1 MQILDKDIIKKE
13 ILSYL
18 SIGKRG
24 FDTQV
29 PKYQILEAILYKLK
43 TGCQWAFIPVSQ
55 FVTERKYSWQSV
67 YYHYSKWS
75 KDGSWAKLW
84 ENVLK
89 NHKDIL
95 DLSSIQIDGSHTP
108 AKKGGEA
115 VSYQG
120 RKKCKTSNMIFLS
133 DNAGNMLGFSD
144 VYAGAHNDLYKIADS
159 FSKMFNP
166 LKEANIPID
175 GLFLNGDAGFDSKEL
190 RRICFQ
196 NDICANFDLNK
207 RNGKSDDYQTYDLV
221 FDHELYKKRFVIER
235 SNAWLDSF
243 KTILIRFTVKA
254 QNWKSLHFLALAV
267 RLLKKKFK

>member
-13 ILSYL
+13 ILPYL
-18 SIGKRG
+18 SKGKRG
-24 FDTQV
+24 FEILV
-29 PKYQILEAILYKLK
+29 SKYQIVEAILYKLK

-55 FVTERKYSWQSV
+55 FITGRDYSWQSI

-75 KDGSWAKLW
+75 KDGSWENIW
-84 ENVLK
+84 HNVLK
-89 NHKDIL
+89 NHKDVL

-120 RKKCKTSNMIFLS
+120 RKKSKTSNIIFLS
-133 DNAGNMLGFSD
+133 DNIGNMLGFSD
-144 VYAGAHNDLYKIADS
+144 VYGGKHNDLYKISDS
-159 FSKMFNP
+159 FEQMFVP
-166 LKEANIPID
+166 LKAANIPTE

-190 RRICFQ
+190 RKICFQ
-196 NDICANFDLNK
+196 KDIFANFDLNK
-207 RNGKSDDYQTYDLV
+207 RNGRLDDYETYDQV
-221 FDHELYKKRFVIER
+221 FDYELYKKRFVIER

-243 KTILIRFTVKA
+243 KTILIRFTIKA
-254 QNWKSLHFLALAV
+254 LNWRSLHYIALTV